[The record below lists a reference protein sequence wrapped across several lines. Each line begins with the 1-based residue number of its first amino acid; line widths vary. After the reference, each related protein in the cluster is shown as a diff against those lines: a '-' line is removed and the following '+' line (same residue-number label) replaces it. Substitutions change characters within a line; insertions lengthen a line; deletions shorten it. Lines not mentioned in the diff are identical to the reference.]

1 MNTVIAD
8 VSKQNKLP
16 YLDVYNRFEE
26 YLSGKLISN
35 YLPMKITV
43 LYRDSIDLTESKL
56 VDNKSIARG
65 LHLTLDGVH
74 LNTMGAN
81 IVSQVI
87 TEYFKISKLII

>member
-1 MNTVIAD
+1 LNTVIAD

-43 LYRDSIDLTESKL
+43 LYRDSKL